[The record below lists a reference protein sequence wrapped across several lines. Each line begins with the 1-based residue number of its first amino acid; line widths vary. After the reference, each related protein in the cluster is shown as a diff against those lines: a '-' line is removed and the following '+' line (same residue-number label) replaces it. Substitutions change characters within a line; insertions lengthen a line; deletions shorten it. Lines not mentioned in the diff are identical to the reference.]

1 MEANIKL
8 EKKNFFKR
16 RFSEEDE
23 ISGEVK
29 LSNGKEFNIYFVL
42 HKDIIEITSKN
53 NEELQQDER
62 IAIIEKILE
71 QYTLLLNSILHF
83 TISYCLE
90 DFVLVD
96 STKYSNNLDEI
107 NTLKEKTI
115 LEEYLESTYS
125 KISTNKLFRV
135 LRVFY
140 DTVKDNKSKKIIVPI
155 EYKLNFEQRN
165 DLSYFIDKI
174 QRNIFKHKRYDVEI
188 DKESQQIILTLLD

>member
-1 MEANIKL
+1 M
-8 EKKNFFKR
+8 
-16 RFSEEDE
+16 
-23 ISGEVK
+23 
-29 LSNGKEFNIYFVL
+29 
-42 HKDIIEITSKN
+42 IEITSKN
-53 NEELQQDER
+53 NEELKQDER

-125 KISTNKLFRV
+125 KTSTNKLFRV

-174 QRNIFKHKRYDVEI
+174 QRNIFKHKRYDVKI

>member
-42 HKDIIEITSKN
+42 HKNVIEITSKN
-53 NEELQQDER
+53 NEELKQDER

-96 STKYSNNLDEI
+96 SLYGIKNNIKNKMIVDMILLTFRLPCGKY
-107 NTLKEKTI
+107 I
-115 LEEYLESTYS
+115 L
-125 KISTNKLFRV
+125 
-135 LRVFY
+135 
-140 DTVKDNKSKKIIVPI
+140 
-155 EYKLNFEQRN
+155 
-165 DLSYFIDKI
+165 
-174 QRNIFKHKRYDVEI
+174 
-188 DKESQQIILTLLD
+188 